1 MLHGV
6 AGRAVASSISL
17 TTPKQEQ
24 LKSHR
29 GATILTNATLI
40 DGSRPE
46 PQRGTTVVVKE
57 GRIVRVGQKPP
68 TATERRDGSVLDLQ
82 GLWLLPGL
90 CDAHSHLI
98 NPLHALSETR
108 IESYIRMGGAAI
120 DSLQVGLTSLR
131 VLGAPDFSDVAWRN
145 AFSSGVFQGP
155 RIVAGGHTIVPTAGH
170 GASYDYGQ
178 IVVADGP
185 MSVRR
190 TVRDQIQNDV
200 DQIKL
205 TISGGVFGNRWDNPD
220 YTHYTREEIQAA
232 LDTAGQRGY
241 KVAVHAGNP
250 EAVKMAVRAGAHTI
264 EHGYTLDDE
273 CIQMMRKNRTIFVPT
288 LCVTSLTPNAATSEY
303 EKEFVR
309 RWPMPDH
316 LFVRADQ
323 RRPAHMAAF
332 RAALEGGVRIAS
344 GPDHSPPA
352 ETVFLEIEVL
362 VRAGMTP
369 MQAIMA
375 GTRVAA
381 EALGLES
388 QIGTVEPGKFADLLV
403 VAGDPL
409 ESIYNLR
416 RTAMVFKQGETVLDR
431 REELQPARISS
442 RLDAREVVHS
452 KRLLL

>member
-1 MLHGV
+1 MLQG
-6 AGRAVASSISL
+6 ATGRLVASPAIP
-17 TTPKQEQ
+17 TTPNQNKSE
-24 LKSHR
+24 SHR
-29 GATILTNATLI
+29 GSTILTNATLI
-40 DGSRPE
+40 DGIQPE
-46 PQRGTTVVVKE
+46 PQRATTVVVHE
-57 GRIVRVGQKPP
+57 GRIVRVSQNSP
-68 TATERRDGSVLDLQ
+68 TATERRDSRVIDLE

-120 DSLQVGLTSLR
+120 DSLQVGVTSLR
-131 VLGAPDFSDVAWRN
+131 VLGAPDFSDVAWRK
-145 AFSSGVFQGP
+145 AFSRGVFQGP

-170 GASYDYGQ
+170 GVSYDYGH

-185 MSVRR
+185 MAVRHA
-190 TVRDQIQNDV
+190 VREQIQNDV

-205 TISGGVFGNRWDNPD
+205 TISGGVFGHRWDDPD
-220 YTHYTREEIQAA
+220 YTHYTPEEIQAA
-232 LDTAGQRGY
+232 LDTATQRGK

-250 EAVKMAVRAGAHTI
+250 EAVKRAVRAGAHTI

-273 CIQMMRKNRTIFVPT
+273 CIELMRKNKTIFVPT

-316 LFVRADQ
+316 LFVRADT
-323 RRPAHMAAF
+323 RRPAHLAAF

-381 EALGLES
+381 EASGLET
-388 QIGTVEPGKFADLLV
+388 QIGTVEPGKLGDLLV

-409 ESIYNLR
+409 VSIDNLR
-416 RTAMVFKQGETVLDR
+416 RTVMVIKHGETVVDR
-431 REELQPARISS
+431 RE
-442 RLDAREVVHS
+442 
-452 KRLLL
+452 